1 MKNKAEIHFMLGLTW
16 RVARLTCIFS
26 RDNMDRSVG
35 CRKKLTC
42 RGRGGSRCS
51 LTSQTSR
58 PAGSGG
64 CRRCTRSSPATASDP
79 ERRLRL
85 PVRTGDW

>member
-1 MKNKAEIHFMLGLTW
+1 
-16 RVARLTCIFS
+16 
-26 RDNMDRSVG
+26 MDRSVG
-35 CRKKLTC
+35 CCKKLTC
-42 RGRGGSRCS
+42 RGRSGSRCK
-51 LTSQTSR
+51 LTSQTSG

-64 CRRCTRSSPATASDP
+64 CHRCMRSSAAAASDL